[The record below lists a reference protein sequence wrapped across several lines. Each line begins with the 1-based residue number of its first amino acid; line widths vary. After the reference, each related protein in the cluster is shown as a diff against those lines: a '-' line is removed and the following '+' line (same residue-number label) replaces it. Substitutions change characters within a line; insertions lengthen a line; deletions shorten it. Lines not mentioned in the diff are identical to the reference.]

1 MATDHNEALTPEQ
14 VEQVIG
20 EHLLSAQVHL
30 MRASVLRLALI
41 AEPTERA
48 RWQLMAQQVA
58 ETGELSEVQQ
68 QLSGEALALVDFVH
82 GKLTSRLSG
91 CFTGPPAVADR

>member
-1 MATDHNEALTPEQ
+1 MATDQKEALTPEQ
-14 VEQVIG
+14 AEQVIG

-41 AEPTERA
+41 AEQTERA

-58 ETGELSEVQQ
+58 QTGELSEVQQ
-68 QLSGEALALVDFVH
+68 QLSGETLELVDFAH

-91 CFTGPPAVADR
+91 CFAGPAVDR